1 MPLKPYVEPTLNG
14 NFSLLQEVIVVT
26 VVAFLA
32 GMCVGILVAAV
43 AIIVAVMLEGEK
55 EVKK

>member
-1 MPLKPYVEPTLNG
+1 M
-14 NFSLLQEVIVVT
+14 T